1 MIITDH
7 KQIVKV
13 KIFNMTLHVDELPVG
28 NYMTAYPI
36 SVLPEV
42 SLLDAVGFM
51 ARRGIGNLIL
61 SKDDGTPLGIITERD
76 VLQQLVKE
84 RNIPNIQI
92 KEISAHPFEKLTPDT
107 SILDAAKTMIQKK
120 SRLLVFADSNKLV
133 GIITASDLLRAFR
146 KSYAS
151 PPLDDVVSSKVYRCS
166 YDETILDAS
175 QIMYDKGIG
184 SVIVEGSKP
193 DYGIFTERD
202 LIFKV
207 LNNKVQLDE
216 KIDLYSSYPLIKAK
230 DGILAN
236 QAASIMAANHIKRL
250 ALENEDTIT
259 GIVTARDI
267 VEAYQSEIPQIKNY

>member
-1 MIITDH
+1 
-7 KQIVKV
+7 
-13 KIFNMTLHVDELPVG
+13 MTLHVDELPVG

-42 SLLDAVGFM
+42 SLINAIGFM

-76 VLQQLVKE
+76 ILKQLVKDK
-84 RNIPNIQI
+84 NIPDIQV
-92 KEISAHPFEKLTPDT
+92 KRISSQPFERLNPDDT
-107 SILDAAKTMIQKK
+107 ILDAAKKMIQKK

-146 KSYAS
+146 KSYVS
-151 PPLDDVVSSKVYRCS
+151 PTMDAVISSKVYRCS

-184 SVIVEGSKP
+184 SVLVEGSKP
-193 DYGIFTERD
+193 EYGIFTERD

-207 LNNKVQLDE
+207 LNNRVQIDE
-216 KIDLYSSYPLIKAK
+216 KIDLYSSYPLITAK

-236 QAASIMAANHIKRL
+236 EAASIMAANHIKRL
-250 ALENEDTIT
+250 ALKDKEKIT

-267 VEAYQSEIPQIKNY
+267 VEAYQTEDAQIKNY